1 MEKINLKRIKSVCI
15 YCASSTKI
23 DKTYFEA
30 AAELSRKLTEMN
42 IRIINGAGAL
52 GLMRTIT
59 DEALAHGGKVTGIIP
74 QFMIEQNWHHPE
86 LTDIIITENMHE
98 RKQKMAELSD
108 AAIALPGG
116 CGTLEELLEIIT
128 WKQLGLYLK
137 PIVILNIN
145 SYYDNLLKMLDKAIE
160 QNFMREQHR
169 LLWRVAKTVDETIE
183 MILNTPD
190 WDINLRKFAA
200 I

>member
-1 MEKINLKRIKSVCI
+1 MKNIKSNNIQSVCI

-23 DKTYFEA
+23 DNTYFEA

-74 QFMIEQNWHHPE
+74 KFMIEQNWHHPE
-86 LTDIIITENMHE
+86 LSDMIITESMHE

-108 AAIALPGG
+108 ASIALPGG

-145 SYYDNLLKMLDKAIE
+145 SYYDNLLMMLDKSIE

-169 LLWRVAKTVDETIE
+169 QLWCVANTVDEAID
-183 MILNTPD
+183 MIFNTPY